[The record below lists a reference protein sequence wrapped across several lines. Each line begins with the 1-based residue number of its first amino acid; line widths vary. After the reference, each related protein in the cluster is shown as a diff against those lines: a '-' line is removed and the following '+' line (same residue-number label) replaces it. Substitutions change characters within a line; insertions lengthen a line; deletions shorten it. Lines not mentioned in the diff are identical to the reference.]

1 MIKQLDIGSIIV
13 ILLTLVL
20 FIAAMFV
27 KGLSQDAL
35 LEAGVFLVSV
45 KIIMMSN
52 KNYYYME
59 KMKKELDEIKDL
71 VLQAK

>member
-27 KGLSQDAL
+27 KGLTQDVL